1 MTDQGPPV
9 DPRPTDDGAE
19 PAERI
24 ALLQS
29 IVETD
34 AALISRWDAE
44 LRLTFV
50 NRGYEQIYGRHAGL
64 VGRRIP
70 DLEPSQRAQSEAHFA
85 ALTPERPQ
93 ASGEYHMV
101 DPQGRE
107 RWIRWTDLAFF
118 DADGRLLGGQGIG
131 VDVTDRVEADAER
144 RALTEQ
150 LERSLRLEAVG
161 RLAGGLAHDVN
172 NLLTAILGHCELAA
186 GELPLAHPAAAHLD
200 GIERAAE
207 RAAELAHRLLAVARR
222 QVREP
227 VRFDVRELVA
237 SAQDALARLVPA
249 GTLFS
254 VDGGR
259 EPLWIEADRNQLDQ
273 VLVDLV
279 VNARD
284 ATPAG
289 GRIAIGLGAVDLSG
303 AAAQAASLPS
313 GPYVAITVA
322 DTGDGISTADLAH
335 IFEPF
340 FTTKSSAS
348 GAGLGLSVVDGVVR
362 QNGGAVTVTSTP
374 GDGSRFVVH
383 LPRVVAPLAATIPTG
398 SAPVA
403 PQAAAGGRPEERRP
417 TVLLAEDEDAVRHLV
432 RRVLGREG
440 FHVLEASRGTEALVA
455 AHEHEGPIDLLV
467 TDVVMPGVGGRTL
480 AERLRI
486 ERPDLAVLFVSGY
499 ADGLTDDLELS
510 PRTAFLA
517 KPFRTDE
524 LVRKVREALAGGR

>member
-1 MTDQGPPV
+1 MTDP
-9 DPRPTDDGAE
+9 DPHVESGGRAE
-19 PAERI
+19 LADRL
-24 ALLQS
+24 ALLRS

-34 AALISRWDAE
+34 AALISRWDADF
-44 LRLTFV
+44 RLTFV
-50 NRGYEQIYGRHAGL
+50 NRGYEKIYGPHASL

-70 DLEPSQRAQSEAHFA
+70 DLEPAQRAQSEAHFA
-85 ALTPERPQ
+85 TLTPSRPQ
-93 ASGEYHMV
+93 TSGEYHMV
-101 DPQGRE
+101 DPQGRD
-107 RWIRWTDLAFF
+107 RWIRWTDRAFF
-118 DADGRLLGGQGIG
+118 DLEGRLLGGQGIG

-144 RALTEQ
+144 RVLAEQ

-172 NLLTAILGHCELAA
+172 NLLTAILGHCELAV
-186 GELPLAHPAAAHLD
+186 GELSPDHPATAHLA

-207 RAAELAHRLLAVARR
+207 RAAELADRLLAVARR

-227 VRFDVRELVA
+227 VLFDVRDLVA
-237 SAQDALARLVPA
+237 SAQGPLARLVPS
-249 GTLFS
+249 GTALA
-254 VDGGR
+254 VELGD
-259 EPLWIEADRNQLDQ
+259 EPLWVDADRNQLDQ

-289 GRIAIGLGAVDLSG
+289 GHITIGLAPVDLAG
-303 AAAQAASLPS
+303 AAAEAAALPS
-313 GPYVAITVA
+313 GPYVAISVA
-322 DTGDGISTADLAH
+322 DTGDGIAPGDLAR

-340 FTTKSSAS
+340 FTTKSSKS
-348 GAGLGLSVVDGVVR
+348 SAGLGLSVVDGVVR

-374 GDGSRFVVH
+374 GSGSRFVVH
-383 LPRVVAPLAATIPTG
+383 LPRVVAPVAAATPDVSRRDPTRSTG
-398 SAPVA
+398 
-403 PQAAAGGRPEERRP
+403 AAAPEEVRRP
-417 TVLLAEDEDAVRHLV
+417 TVLLAEDEDAVRNLV

-440 FHVLEASRGTEALVA
+440 FLVLEASRGTEALLA
-455 AHEHEGPIDLLV
+455 AHDHEGPIDLLV

-499 ADGLTDDLELS
+499 ADGLTDDLDLS

-524 LVRKVREALAGGR
+524 LVRKVRETLAAGR